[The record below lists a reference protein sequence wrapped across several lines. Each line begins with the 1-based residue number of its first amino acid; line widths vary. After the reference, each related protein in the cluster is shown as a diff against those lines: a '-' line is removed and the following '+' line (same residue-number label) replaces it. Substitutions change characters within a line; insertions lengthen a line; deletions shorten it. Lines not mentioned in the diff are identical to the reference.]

1 VQPSQLEYD
10 TWAGLIDGG
19 SAWNWR
25 NTLNYIRK
33 AETFVPPV
41 PDVASTA
48 NILYDSSSHGSRG
61 PVRASYPGL

>member
-1 VQPSQLEYD
+1 MQPSQLEYD